1 MSEPPSFR
9 VLSVKD
15 YERLTLDEK
24 LAYLSSAFDAA
35 NLSREAPL
43 AAMSSRPEPTDSK
56 PR

>member
-9 VLSVKD
+9 VLSVEE
-15 YERLTLDEK
+15 YERLTLGEK

-35 NLSREAPL
+35 NLGREAPL
-43 AAMSSRPEPTDSK
+43 AAMSSRPQPSDSK